1 MDGPREGPLIASFV
15 VLTLAASA
23 FVLHR
28 AEANAV
34 KDPKQKAARGEITGL
49 SELSLVRPEN
59 LRKALAKVNAGR
71 YPLVSN
77 IRVAPDRVN
86 LSVRDRD
93 GYRKYLTI
101 GPGLDVST
109 SDAGV
114 GEDYSVHTESINPE
128 APARM
133 LKLVVA
139 KTGLSPAAVDYAATS
154 FSENAKTTWYMSM
167 KQGPARVRS
176 WIAES
181 DGSDIRRPGELSSA
195 DKRAQAETARRNEEH
210 QREIQRQ
217 VRHTQAVIKRRT
229 RCIEKARDAAG
240 VSRCLET
247 YQP

>member
-1 MDGPREGPLIASFV
+1 VDGPREGPLIAIFV

-23 FVLHR
+23 SVLHR

-49 SELSLVRPEN
+49 TELSLLRPEN

-71 YPLVSN
+71 YTLVSN

-86 LSVRDRD
+86 VSVRDRD
-93 GYRKYLTI
+93 GYRKYVTI

-114 GEDYSVHTESINPE
+114 GEDYAVHTESINAE

-133 LKLVVA
+133 LKLVLA
-139 KTGLSPAAVDYAATS
+139 KTGLSPKAFDYAATS
-154 FSENAKTTWYMSM
+154 FSEKSKTTWYMSM
-167 KQGPARVRS
+167 KEGPARVRS
-176 WIAES
+176 WIAEA
-181 DGSDIRRPGELSSA
+181 DGSDVRRPGELSSA
-195 DKRAQAETARRNEEH
+195 DKRAQAETARRNADY
-210 QREIQRQ
+210 QRKIQRQ

-229 RCIEKARDAAG
+229 RCINRARDAAG
-240 VSRCLET
+240 VSRCLEK